1 MSYRPI
7 RWVAIAAGDSLR
19 LRLKRVPGPRVEATV
34 AQLLDRTLADGLGF
48 VDEAGEVFRQ
58 YFYDI
63 GIFTSPAPYLEAC
76 LRSVSC
82 QWCPEGHRDC
92 DAERP

>member
-7 RWVAIAAGDSLR
+7 RWASIVPGDSVR
-19 LRLKRVPGPRVEATV
+19 LRPKRVPGPRVETTV
-34 AQLLDRTLADGLGF
+34 ARLLDRTLADGLGF

-63 GIFTSPAPYLEAC
+63 EIYASPAP
-76 LRSVSC
+76 
-82 QWCPEGHRDC
+82 
-92 DAERP
+92 